1 MQNVLEN
8 LKNVPLNYR
17 EINLIHLAMLSRI
30 NTIKKLIK
38 SWEDYPDEHSGLL
51 AKSYNED
58 LVLLQSLEQKF
69 INL

>member
-1 MQNVLEN
+1 MQSVLEN

-17 EINLIHLAMLSRI
+17 EINVIHLAILSRI
-30 NTIKKLIK
+30 NTIEKLIK
-38 SWEDYPDEHSGLL
+38 SWEDYPTENSDLL
-51 AKSYNED
+51 AKAYNDD